1 MRRMLNKFVQT
12 WRLLRY
18 GPTEI
23 QQLRMQVQAL
33 AQSLEGKAAQAQLQ
47 DARDNLRAE
56 LRREAGW
63 LRERLAAQQAAAPG
77 SSGAAAV
84 PFAQSDGGAAS
95 QAFYLALERQFRGT
109 REELRERLQAYRPW
123 FEGRPPGKVADL
135 GCGRGEWLELVRE
148 WGHDPS
154 GVDLNPLFVQQAR
167 DHGFDVTCADVLA
180 WLRAQPPGSYAAVTS
195 FHLVEHLPFPVL
207 LQLVEQAWR
216 VLAPGGRLV
225 LETPNPENLSVAS
238 QSFWLDPTHQRPLPP
253 PLLEFLVTHA
263 GLEVEATLRLSPP
276 PAPGRPIAD
285 QTLRELL
292 MQGRDYA
299 VVARKPDVE
308 GR

>member
-1 MRRMLNKFVQT
+1 MNRVLDKFVQA

-18 GPTEI
+18 GPTELK
-23 QQLRMQVQAL
+23 QLRMQVQAM
-33 AQSLEGKAAQAQLQ
+33 AQALEGKAEQSRLQ
-47 DARDNLRAE
+47 DAQDNLRAE

-77 SSGAAAV
+77 SGGSTT
-84 PFAQSDGGAAS
+84 PPSAQADGSAAS
-95 QAFYLALERQFRGT
+95 QAFYLALERQFR
-109 REELRERLQAYRPW
+109 LQAYRPW
-123 FEGRPPGKVADL
+123 FEGKPRGKVADL

-167 DHGFDVTCADVLA
+167 EQGFDVACSDVLA
-180 WLRAQPPGSYAAVTS
+180 WLRAQPPGSFAAVTS

-207 LQLVEQAWR
+207 LQVVEQAWR

-238 QSFWLDPTHQRPLPP
+238 QCFWLDPTHQRPLPP

-276 PAPGRPIAD
+276 PVPDRPIAD
-285 QTLRELL
+285 ETLRELL

-299 VVARKPDVE
+299 VVARKPDAE